1 MPFKDPEERKRR
13 QRGYS
18 AKFYSNNKAL
28 SQQRTK
34 DSSRV
39 RKRKWDA
46 FKASLSCTVCG
57 FKHLA
62 AIDFHHVDPS
72 TKTAAVHT
80 FIQDGRFAAAY
91 EEVKKC
97 VALCAN
103 CHRIHHYNEHQATK
117 TARRKA
123 KKKKG
128 PGGGP

>member
-46 FKASLSCTVCG
+46 FKASLSCTACG
-57 FKHLA
+57 VKHPA
-62 AIDFHHVDPS
+62 VIDFHHVDPS

>member
-1 MPFKDPEERKRR
+1 MPIKDPDDRRRR
-13 QRGYS
+13 QRKYA
-18 AKFYSNNKAL
+18 AKHYKNNKAKVIAGVKA
-28 SQQRTK
+28 QYAKQK
-34 DSSRV
+34 AE
-39 RKRKWDA
+39 WDA

-57 FKHLA
+57 VKHPA
-62 AIDFHHVDPS
+62 VIDFHHVDPS

-80 FIQDGRFAAAY
+80 FIQGGRFAAAY

-128 PGGGP
+128 PDGGP

>member
-28 SQQRTK
+28 SQRRTK

-39 RKRKWDA
+39 QKRKWEA

-57 FKHLA
+57 FKHPA
-62 AIDFHHVDPS
+62 VIDFHHVDPS
-72 TKTAAVHT
+72 TKTAAVHA
-80 FIQDGRFAAAY
+80 FIQDVRFAAAY

-128 PGGGP
+128 PDGGP

>member
-18 AKFYSNNKAL
+18 AKFYNNNKAL

-57 FKHLA
+57 FKHPA
-62 AIDFHHVDPS
+62 VIDFHHVDPS
-72 TKTAAVHT
+72 TKTAAVHA

-128 PGGGP
+128 PDGGP